1 MQLHKTKCLLIV
13 YSCHSKLS
21 IIMKQYAKI
30 EKAELYAL
38 KIPFKMDF
46 THAMASRS
54 FSDSLILK
62 IEGQGKRGFGET
74 IVRDYVSGEIGK
86 DTDLLENAKKIIVRI
101 LEPLIERNI
110 SWEEGKEHLDSLALE
125 SHELPLLCA
134 VETALL
140 DMFCNSSGEDIYG
153 LLKKEP
159 LKQSIQYGGT
169 LPMLSLPEAE
179 YILEMYE
186 QVNIRNIRIKLGT
199 DLDYNKEILK
209 LSREKLGRNFDLR
222 VDANAS
228 WSLEIA
234 LESLKLCRK
243 YGIFRVEEPF
253 GRHRKEILFLLKD
266 PESRDFQFVAD
277 ESALTVNDIETMA
290 KNRSYHMIN
299 LRLSKNGGLLK
310 VLKMAEIAEKRGL
323 QYQIGCHVGETGIL
337 SALGRV
343 AASILPKAVYVD
355 GSYDSYLLSENI
367 TSENFSFGFGGV
379 AEIIRGQGLG
389 FIVDETRLR
398 RLSIGKTRCLP
409 EVGNS

>member
-1 MQLHKTKCLLIV
+1 
-13 YSCHSKLS
+13 
-21 IIMKQYAKI
+21 MKQPVKI
-30 EKAELYAL
+30 ERAEIYAL

-46 THAMASRS
+46 THAVASRS

-62 IEGQGKRGFGET
+62 IEGQGKRGFGEA
-74 IVRDYVSGEIGK
+74 IVRDYVSGKIGK
-86 DTDLLENAKKIIVRI
+86 DADLLDAKEVIARI
-101 LEPLIERNI
+101 LEPIFEKDI
-110 SWEEGKEHLDSLALE
+110 SWEEGREHLDSLVLE

-134 VETALL
+134 VETAFL
-140 DMFCNSSGEDIYG
+140 DMFCNSSGQDIYG

-159 LKQSIQYGGT
+159 LKQEIQYGGT
-169 LPMLSLPEAE
+169 LPMLLLSEAE
-179 YILEMYE
+179 HILDMY
-186 QVNIRNIRIKLGT
+186 QKSNIRNMRIKLGT
-199 DLDYNKEILK
+199 DLDYSDEILK
-209 LSREKLGRNFDLR
+209 LSREKLGRDFDLR

-234 LESLKLCRK
+234 IESLKLCRK
-243 YGIFRVEEPF
+243 YGIFLVEEPF
-253 GRHRKEILFLLKD
+253 GRNKDEILFLLKY

-277 ESALTVNDIETMA
+277 ESALTASDIESMA

-310 VLKMAEIAEKRGL
+310 VLKMAEIAEKMGL
-323 QYQIGCHVGETGIL
+323 QYQVGCHVGETGIL

-389 FIVDETRLR
+389 FIVDETRLG
-398 RLSIGKTRCLP
+398 RLSIGKAGCLP
-409 EVGNS
+409 KVGNS

>member
-1 MQLHKTKCLLIV
+1 
-13 YSCHSKLS
+13 
-21 IIMKQYAKI
+21 MKQYAKI
-30 EKAELYAL
+30 EKADIYAL

-46 THAMASRS
+46 THAMESRS

-62 IEGQGKRGFGET
+62 IEGQRKKGFGEA
-74 IVRDYVSGEIGK
+74 IVRDYVSGGIGK
-86 DTDLLENAKKIIVRI
+86 GDLLKNAKKIIARI
-101 LEPLIERNI
+101 LEPLMGKDI

-125 SHELPLLCA
+125 SYELPLLCA

-159 LKQSIQYGGT
+159 LKQAIRYGAI
-169 LPMLSLPEAE
+169 LSMLSLSAAE
-179 YILEMYE
+179 HILDICKK
-186 QVNIRNIRIKLGT
+186 VNIRSVRIKVGT
-199 DLDYNKEILK
+199 DLDYNEEILK
-209 LSREKLGRNFDLR
+209 LSREKLGWDFDLR

-234 LESLKLCRK
+234 LESLKICRK
-243 YGIFRVEEPF
+243 YGIFMVEEPF
-253 GRHRKEILFLLKD
+253 GRHREEIFFLLKD

-277 ESALTVNDIETMA
+277 ESAVTVSDIETMV

-310 VLKMAEIAEKRGL
+310 VLKMAEIAEKGGL
-323 QYQIGCHVGETGIL
+323 QYQIGCLVGETGIL
-337 SALGRV
+337 SASGRV

-355 GSYDSYLLSENI
+355 GSYDNYLLSENI

-389 FIVDETRLR
+389 FTVDETRLG
-398 RLSIGKTRCLP
+398 RLSIGKAQCLP
-409 EVGNS
+409 KMVSEISLV

>member
-1 MQLHKTKCLLIV
+1 
-13 YSCHSKLS
+13 
-21 IIMKQYAKI
+21 MKQLTRI
-30 EKAELYAL
+30 EKAEIYAL

-46 THAMASRS
+46 THAMASRA

-62 IEGQGKRGFGET
+62 IEGQEEKGFGEA

-86 DTDLLENAKKIIVRI
+86 DADLLKNAKEIIARI
-101 LEPLIERNI
+101 LEPLMGKDI
-110 SWEEGKEHLDSLALE
+110 SWKEGKEHLDSLVLE

-140 DMFCNSSGEDIYG
+140 DMFCHSSGEDIYG

-159 LKQSIQYGGT
+159 LKQLIQYGGT
-169 LPMLSLPEAE
+169 LPMLPLSAAE
-179 YILEMYE
+179 YILDMYE
-186 QVNIRNIRIKLGT
+186 KVNIRNIRIKLGT
-199 DLDYNKEILK
+199 DLDYNEKILK
-209 LSREKLGRNFDLR
+209 LSREKLGWDFDLR

-234 LESLKLCRK
+234 PNNLKLCRK
-243 YGIFRVEEPF
+243 YGIFLVEEPF
-253 GRHRKEILFLLKD
+253 GRNREEILFLLKY

-277 ESALTVNDIETMA
+277 ESALTVSDIETMA

-310 VLKMAEIAEKRGL
+310 VLKMAEIAEKKGL

-379 AEIIRGQGLG
+379 AEIIRRKGLG
-389 FIVDETRLR
+389 FIVDEARLG
-398 RLSIGKTRCLP
+398 RLSIGKTGCLP
-409 EVGNS
+409 KVGNS

>member
-1 MQLHKTKCLLIV
+1 MLT
-13 YSCHSKLS
+13 LS
-21 IIMKQYAKI
+21 
-30 EKAELYAL
+30 
-38 KIPFKMDF
+38 
-46 THAMASRS
+46 
-54 FSDSLILK
+54 
-62 IEGQGKRGFGET
+62 
-74 IVRDYVSGEIGK
+74 
-86 DTDLLENAKKIIVRI
+86 
-101 LEPLIERNI
+101 
-110 SWEEGKEHLDSLALE
+110 
-125 SHELPLLCA
+125 
-134 VETALL
+134 
-140 DMFCNSSGEDIYG
+140 
-153 LLKKEP
+153 
-159 LKQSIQYGGT
+159 
-169 LPMLSLPEAE
+169 EAE
-179 YILEMYE
+179 YILDMYE
-186 QVNIRNIRIKLGT
+186 KVNIRNIRIKLGT

-209 LSREKLGRNFDLR
+209 LSREKLGRDFDLR

-234 LESLKLCRK
+234 LNNLKLCRK
-243 YGIFRVEEPF
+243 YGIFLVEEPF
-253 GRHRKEILFLLKD
+253 GRNREEILFLLKY

-277 ESALTVNDIETMA
+277 ESALTVSDIETMA

-389 FIVDETRLR
+389 FIVDETKLR
-398 RLSIGKTRCLP
+398 RLSIGKNGCLP
-409 EVGNS
+409 KVGNS

>member
-1 MQLHKTKCLLIV
+1 MRQP
-13 YSCHSKLS
+13 
-21 IIMKQYAKI
+21 AKI
-30 EKAELYAL
+30 EKAELFAL

-62 IEGQGKRGFGET
+62 IEGHGKRGFGEAV
-74 IVRDYVSGEIGK
+74 VRDYVSGEIWK
-86 DTDLLENAKKIIVRI
+86 DADPLENAKEIIVRI
-101 LEPLIERNI
+101 LGPLIEKDI
-110 SWEEGKEHLDSLALE
+110 SWEEAKEHLDSLAIE

-134 VETALL
+134 AETALL

-159 LKQSIQYGGT
+159 LKQTIRYGGA
-169 LPMLSLPEAE
+169 LPMLSLSAAE
-179 YILEMYE
+179 RILDM
-186 QVNIRNIRIKLGT
+186 QQKANIRNIKIKLGT
-199 DLDYNKEILK
+199 DLDYNNEILK
-209 LSREKLGRNFDLR
+209 LSRKKLGWDFDLR

-234 LESLKLCRK
+234 VESLKLCRK
-243 YGIFRVEEPF
+243 YGIFLVEEPF
-253 GRHRKEILFLLKD
+253 GRDREEILFLLKD

-277 ESALTVNDIETMA
+277 ESAISVSDIETMA
-290 KNRSYHMIN
+290 KNRNYHMIN

-310 VLKMAEIAEKRGL
+310 ILKMAEIAEKGGL
-323 QYQIGCHVGETGIL
+323 QYHIGCQVGETGIL

-367 TSENFSFGFGGV
+367 TSEDFSFGFGGM
-379 AEIIRGQGLG
+379 AEIIRGQGSG
-389 FIVDETRLR
+389 FIVDEVRLE
-398 RLSIGKTRCLP
+398 RLSIGKVDNVFAVRDGVSANVRYRQAPAL
-409 EVGNS
+409 

>member
-1 MQLHKTKCLLIV
+1 
-13 YSCHSKLS
+13 
-21 IIMKQYAKI
+21 MKQYAKI

-62 IEGQGKRGFGET
+62 IEGQGKRGFGEA
-74 IVRDYVSGEIGK
+74 IVRDYVTGEIGK
-86 DTDLLENAKKIIVRI
+86 DTDLLENVKKIIARI
-101 LEPLIERNI
+101 LEPLIEKNI

-159 LKQSIQYGGT
+159 LKQSIQYGGI
-169 LPMLSLPEAE
+169 LPILPLSAAE
-179 YILEMYE
+179 YFLDIYE
-186 QVNIRNIRIKLGT
+186 KANIRNIRIKLGT
-199 DLDYNKEILK
+199 DLDYNEEILK
-209 LSREKLGRNFDLR
+209 LSREKLGRDFDLR

-228 WSLEIA
+228 WSLEMA
-234 LESLKLCRK
+234 FKSLKLCRK
-243 YGIFRVEEPF
+243 YGIFRIEEPF
-253 GRHRKEILFLLKD
+253 GRGREEIFFLLKD

-277 ESALTVNDIETMA
+277 ESALTVSDIETMA
-290 KNRSYHMIN
+290 KNRNYHMIN
-299 LRLSKNGGLLK
+299 LRLSKNGGLFK
-310 VLKMAEIAEKRGL
+310 ILKMAEIAEGGGL
-323 QYQIGCHVGETGIL
+323 RYQVGCHVGETGIL
-337 SALGRV
+337 SASGRV

-389 FIVDETRLR
+389 FTVDETRLGK
-398 RLSIGKTRCLP
+398 LSVGKTGCLP
-409 EVGNS
+409 RMGNS

>member
-1 MQLHKTKCLLIV
+1 
-13 YSCHSKLS
+13 
-21 IIMKQYAKI
+21 MKQLTKV
-30 EKAELYAL
+30 EKAEIYAL

-62 IEGQGKRGFGET
+62 IEGQEEKGFGEA

-86 DTDLLENAKKIIVRI
+86 DAGLLKNAKKIVVRI
-101 LEPLIERNI
+101 LEPLMGKDI
-110 SWEEGKEHLDSLALE
+110 SWKEGKEHLDSLALE

-140 DMFCNSSGEDIYG
+140 DMFCNSSREDIYD
-153 LLKKEP
+153 LLKRRP
-159 LKQSIQYGGT
+159 LKESIQYGGI
-169 LPMLSLPEAE
+169 LPMLPLSAAE
-179 YILEMYE
+179 YILDMYE
-186 QVNIRNIRIKLGT
+186 KANIRNLRIKVGT
-199 DLDYNKEILK
+199 DLDYNEKILK
-209 LSREKLGRNFDLR
+209 LSRQKLGRDFDLR

-234 LESLKLCRK
+234 LNNLKLCRK

-253 GRHRKEILFLLKD
+253 GRDREEILFLLKY

-277 ESALTVNDIETMA
+277 ESALTASDIEAMA

-310 VLKMAEIAEKRGL
+310 ILKMAEIAEKKGL

-337 SALGRV
+337 SASGRV

-367 TSENFSFGFGGV
+367 TTENFSFGFGGV
-379 AEIIRGQGLG
+379 AEIIRGQGSG
-389 FIVDETRLR
+389 FIVDETRLGM
-398 RLSIGKTRCLP
+398 LSIGKARCLP
-409 EVGNS
+409 KTGN

>member
-1 MQLHKTKCLLIV
+1 MRQP
-13 YSCHSKLS
+13 
-21 IIMKQYAKI
+21 AKI
-30 EKAELYAL
+30 EKAELFAL

-62 IEGQGKRGFGET
+62 IEGHGKRGFGEAV
-74 IVRDYVSGEIGK
+74 VRDYVSGEIWK
-86 DTDLLENAKKIIVRI
+86 DADPLENAKEIIVRI
-101 LEPLIERNI
+101 LGPLIEKDI
-110 SWEEGKEHLDSLALE
+110 SWEEAKEHLDSLAIE

-134 VETALL
+134 AETALL

-159 LKQSIQYGGT
+159 LKQTIRYGGA
-169 LPMLSLPEAE
+169 LPMLPLSAAE
-179 YILEMYE
+179 HILDM
-186 QVNIRNIRIKLGT
+186 QQKANIRNIKIKLGT
-199 DLDYNKEILK
+199 DLDYNNEILK
-209 LSREKLGRNFDLR
+209 LSRKKLGWDFDLR

-234 LESLKLCRK
+234 VESLKLCRK
-243 YGIFRVEEPF
+243 YGIFLVEEPF
-253 GRHRKEILFLLKD
+253 GRDREEILFLLKD

-277 ESALTVNDIETMA
+277 ESAISVSDIETMA

-299 LRLSKNGGLLK
+299 LRLSKSGGLLK
-310 VLKMAEIAEKRGL
+310 ILKMAEIADKRGL
-323 QYQIGCHVGETGIL
+323 RYQVGCQVGETGIL

-367 TSENFSFGFGGV
+367 TSEDFSFGFGGM
-379 AEIIRGQGLG
+379 AEIIRGQGSG
-389 FIVDETRLR
+389 FIVDEVRLE
-398 RLSIGKTRCLP
+398 RLSIGKVDNVFAVRDGVSATVRYRQAPAL
-409 EVGNS
+409 

>member
-1 MQLHKTKCLLIV
+1 
-13 YSCHSKLS
+13 
-21 IIMKQYAKI
+21 MKQLTRI
-30 EKAELYAL
+30 EKAEIYAL
-38 KIPFKMDF
+38 KIPFKMGF

-62 IEGQGKRGFGET
+62 IEGQGKRGFGEA

-86 DTDLLENAKKIIVRI
+86 GADLLKNAKKIIARF
-101 LEPLIERNI
+101 LEPLMEKDI
-110 SWEEGKEHLDSLALE
+110 SWEEGREHLDSLALE

-134 VETALL
+134 LETALL

-179 YILEMYE
+179 YILDMYE
-186 QVNIRNIRIKLGT
+186 QMNIRNIRIKLGT
-199 DLDYNKEILK
+199 DLDYNEEILK

-243 YGIFRVEEPF
+243 YGIFLVEEPF
-253 GRHRKEILFLLKD
+253 GRNREEILFLLKD

-310 VLKMAEIAEKRGL
+310 ILKMAEIAEKGGL
-323 QYQIGCHVGETGIL
+323 QYQVGCHVGETGIL

-389 FIVDETRLR
+389 FIVDETRLG
-398 RLSIGKTRCLP
+398 RLSIGKTGCLP
-409 EVGNS
+409 EMGNS

>member
-1 MQLHKTKCLLIV
+1 
-13 YSCHSKLS
+13 
-21 IIMKQYAKI
+21 MKQYAKI

-62 IEGQGKRGFGET
+62 IEGQGKRGFGEA
-74 IVRDYVSGEIGK
+74 IVRDYVTGEIGK
-86 DTDLLENAKKIIVRI
+86 DTDLLENAKKIIARI
-101 LEPLIERNI
+101 LEPIFEKNI

-140 DMFCNSSGEDIYG
+140 DMFCNSSGEDIYD

-159 LKQSIQYGGT
+159 LKQSIQYGGI
-169 LPMLSLPEAE
+169 LPILPLSAAE
-179 YILEMYE
+179 YFLDIYE
-186 QVNIRNIRIKLGT
+186 KANIRNIRIKLGT
-199 DLDYNKEILK
+199 DLDYNEEILK
-209 LSREKLGRNFDLR
+209 LSREKLGRDFDLR

-228 WSLEIA
+228 WSLEMA
-234 LESLKLCRK
+234 FKSLKLCRK
-243 YGIFRVEEPF
+243 YGIFRIEEPF
-253 GRHRKEILFLLKD
+253 GRGREEIFFLLKD

-277 ESALTVNDIETMA
+277 ESALTVSDIETMA
-290 KNRSYHMIN
+290 KNRNYHMIN
-299 LRLSKNGGLLK
+299 LRLSKNGGLFK
-310 VLKMAEIAEKRGL
+310 ILKMAEIAEGGGL
-323 QYQIGCHVGETGIL
+323 RYQVGCHVGETGIL
-337 SALGRV
+337 SASGRV

-389 FIVDETRLR
+389 FTVDETRLGK
-398 RLSIGKTRCLP
+398 LSVGKTGCLP
-409 EVGNS
+409 RMGNS

>member
-1 MQLHKTKCLLIV
+1 
-13 YSCHSKLS
+13 
-21 IIMKQYAKI
+21 
-30 EKAELYAL
+30 
-38 KIPFKMDF
+38 
-46 THAMASRS
+46 
-54 FSDSLILK
+54 
-62 IEGQGKRGFGET
+62 
-74 IVRDYVSGEIGK
+74 
-86 DTDLLENAKKIIVRI
+86 
-101 LEPLIERNI
+101 
-110 SWEEGKEHLDSLALE
+110 
-125 SHELPLLCA
+125 
-134 VETALL
+134 

-169 LPMLSLPEAE
+169 LPMLPLSATE
-179 YILEMYE
+179 YILDMYE
-186 QVNIRNIRIKLGT
+186 KTNIRNIRIKLGT
-199 DLDYNKEILK
+199 DLDYNEEILK

-234 LESLKLCRK
+234 IESLKLCRK

-253 GRHRKEILFLLKD
+253 GRDREEILFLLKY

-277 ESALTVNDIETMA
+277 ESALTAGDIEAMA
-290 KNRSYHMIN
+290 KNRSYHMVN

-310 VLKMAEIAEKRGL
+310 VLKMAEIAGKRGL
-323 QYQIGCHVGETGIL
+323 QYQVGCHVGETGIL

-389 FIVDETRLR
+389 FVVDETRLR
-398 RLSIGKTRCLP
+398 RLNIGKTGCLP
-409 EVGNS
+409 KVGNS

>member
-1 MQLHKTKCLLIV
+1 
-13 YSCHSKLS
+13 
-21 IIMKQYAKI
+21 MKQPTRI

-46 THAMASRS
+46 THAMASRA

-62 IEGQGKRGFGET
+62 IEGQGKRGFGEA

-86 DTDLLENAKKIIVRI
+86 DADLLKNAKKIIARI

-199 DLDYNKEILK
+199 DLDYNEEILK

-277 ESALTVNDIETMA
+277 ESALTVNDIEAMA

-310 VLKMAEIAEKRGL
+310 VLKMAEIAEKGGL

-355 GSYDSYLLSENI
+355 GSYDRYLLSENI

-398 RLSIGKTRCLP
+398 RLSIGKTGCLP

>member
-1 MQLHKTKCLLIV
+1 
-13 YSCHSKLS
+13 
-21 IIMKQYAKI
+21 MKQPTRI
-30 EKAELYAL
+30 EKAEIYAL

-46 THAMASRS
+46 THAMASRA

-62 IEGQGKRGFGET
+62 IEGQGKRGFGEA

-86 DTDLLENAKKIIVRI
+86 NADLLKNVKEIIARI

-199 DLDYNKEILK
+199 DLDYNEEILK

-253 GRHRKEILFLLKD
+253 GRDREEILFLLRD

-277 ESALTVNDIETMA
+277 ESALTVNDIEAMA

-310 VLKMAEIAEKRGL
+310 ILKMAEIAEKRGL

-355 GSYDSYLLSENI
+355 GSYDRYLLSENI

-389 FIVDETRLR
+389 FIVDETRLG
-398 RLSIGKTRCLP
+398 RLSIGKIGCLP
-409 EVGNS
+409 EMGNS

>member
-1 MQLHKTKCLLIV
+1 MFVDSIF
-13 YSCHSKLS
+13 YYSKLS
-21 IIMKQYAKI
+21 IIMRQYAKI

-62 IEGQGKRGFGET
+62 IEGQGKRGFGEA
-74 IVRDYVSGEIGK
+74 IVRDYVSGKVGEES
-86 DTDLLENAKKIIVRI
+86 DLLKNAKEIIVRI
-101 LEPLIERNI
+101 LEPLTEKDI
-110 SWEEGKEHLDSLALE
+110 SWEEGKEHLDSLVLE

-140 DMFCNSSGEDIYG
+140 DMFCHSSGEDIYG

-159 LKQSIQYGGT
+159 LK
-169 LPMLSLPEAE
+169 LSEAE
-179 YILEMYE
+179 YILDMYE
-186 QVNIRNIRIKLGT
+186 KVNIRNIRIKLGT
-199 DLDYNKEILK
+199 DLDYNEEILK
-209 LSREKLGRNFDLR
+209 LSREKLGWNFDLR

-234 LESLKLCRK
+234 LKNLKLCRR
-243 YGIFRVEEPF
+243 YGIFLVEEPF
-253 GRHRKEILFLLKD
+253 GRHREEILFLLKD

-277 ESALTVNDIETMA
+277 ESAVTVSDIEVMA

-310 VLKMAEIAEKRGL
+310 VLKMAEIAEKGGL
-323 QYQIGCHVGETGIL
+323 QYQVGCHVGETGIL

-389 FIVDETRLR
+389 FIVDETGLR
-398 RLSIGKTRCLP
+398 RLSIGKTGCLP
-409 EVGNS
+409 KVGNS

>member
-1 MQLHKTKCLLIV
+1 MIGSF
-13 YSCHSKLS
+13 YYSKLS
-21 IIMKQYAKI
+21 IIMKQPTRI

-277 ESALTVNDIETMA
+277 ESALTVNDIEAMA

>member
-1 MQLHKTKCLLIV
+1 
-13 YSCHSKLS
+13 
-21 IIMKQYAKI
+21 MKQLTKI
-30 EKAELYAL
+30 EKAEIYAL

-46 THAMASRS
+46 THAMASRA

-62 IEGQGKRGFGET
+62 IEGQEEKGFGEA

-86 DTDLLENAKKIIVRI
+86 DADLLKNAKEIIARI
-101 LEPLIERNI
+101 LGPIFEKTI
-110 SWEEGKEHLDSLALE
+110 SWEEAKEHLGSLVLE

-169 LPMLSLPEAE
+169 LPMLPLPEAE
-179 YILEMYE
+179 YILDIHE
-186 QVNIRNIRIKLGT
+186 QANIRNIRIKLGT
-199 DLDYNKEILK
+199 DLDYNEEILK
-209 LSREKLGRNFDLR
+209 LSREKLGWNFDLR

-234 LESLKLCRK
+234 LNNLKLCRK

-253 GRHRKEILFLLKD
+253 GRDREEIFFLLKD

-277 ESALTVNDIETMA
+277 ESALTVNDIKAMA

-398 RLSIGKTRCLP
+398 RLSIGKTGCLP

>member
-1 MQLHKTKCLLIV
+1 
-13 YSCHSKLS
+13 
-21 IIMKQYAKI
+21 MKQYAKI

-38 KIPFKMDF
+38 EIPFKMVF
-46 THAMASRS
+46 THAMASRA

-62 IEGQGKRGFGET
+62 IEGQGKRGFGEA

-86 DTDLLENAKKIIVRI
+86 GADLLENAKKIIVRI
-101 LEPLIERNI
+101 LEPLMGKDI
-110 SWEEGKEHLDSLALE
+110 SWEEGKEHLGSLALE
-125 SHELPLLCA
+125 SCELPLLCA

-140 DMFCNSSGEDIYG
+140 DMFCHSSGEDIYG

-159 LKQSIQYGGT
+159 LKQAIQYGAILSM
-169 LPMLSLPEAE
+169 LPLSAAE
-179 YILEMYE
+179 HILDMCKK
-186 QVNIRNIRIKLGT
+186 VNIRSLRIKVGT
-199 DLDYNKEILK
+199 DLDYNEEILK
-209 LSREKLGRNFDLR
+209 LSREKLGRDFDLR
-222 VDANAS
+222 IDANAS

-234 LESLKLCRK
+234 LESLKICRK
-243 YGIFRVEEPF
+243 YGIFMVEEPF
-253 GRHRKEILFLLKD
+253 GRDREEILFLLRY

-277 ESALTVNDIETMA
+277 ESALTVSDIETMA

-389 FIVDETRLR
+389 FTVDETRLG

-409 EVGNS
+409 RRGN

>member
-1 MQLHKTKCLLIV
+1 
-13 YSCHSKLS
+13 
-21 IIMKQYAKI
+21 
-30 EKAELYAL
+30 
-38 KIPFKMDF
+38 
-46 THAMASRS
+46 
-54 FSDSLILK
+54 
-62 IEGQGKRGFGET
+62 
-74 IVRDYVSGEIGK
+74 
-86 DTDLLENAKKIIVRI
+86 
-101 LEPLIERNI
+101 
-110 SWEEGKEHLDSLALE
+110 
-125 SHELPLLCA
+125 

-140 DMFCNSSGEDIYG
+140 DMFCDSSGQDIYG

-159 LKQSIQYGGT
+159 LKQLIQYGGT
-169 LPMLSLPEAE
+169 LPILPLSAAE
-179 YILEMYE
+179 YILDMYE
-186 QVNIRNIRIKLGT
+186 KVNIRNIRIKLGT
-199 DLDYNKEILK
+199 DLDYNEEILK
-209 LSREKLGRNFDLR
+209 LSREKLGWDFDLR

-243 YGIFRVEEPF
+243 YGIFLVEEPF
-253 GRHRKEILFLLKD
+253 GRDREKILFLLKY

-277 ESALTVNDIETMA
+277 ESALTVSDIEAMA

-310 VLKMAEIAEKRGL
+310 VLKMAEIAGKRGL

-389 FIVDETRLR
+389 FVVDETRLG
-398 RLSIGKTRCLP
+398 RLSIGKTGCLP
-409 EVGNS
+409 EMGNS